1 MGLRGGE
8 EEGDEHKILRE
19 GGMRLKGN
27 SCPAVNPSLRQA
39 GYASAVGNGESG
51 ETTKQKKTGV
61 GESSPAGV
69 YLMFFR
75 MNAEIIQ
82 LESGPTFA
90 KLG

>member
-1 MGLRGGE
+1 
-8 EEGDEHKILRE
+8 
-19 GGMRLKGN
+19 MRLKGN
-27 SCPAVNPSLRQA
+27 SCPAVNLSLRQA

-75 MNAEIIQ
+75 LNAEIIQ
-82 LESGPTFA
+82 LESRPTFT
-90 KLG
+90 KFG